1 MMCQDLKELL
11 KENEGEREGEEGTQ
25 ALPEG
30 EESEEEGA

>member
-1 MMCQDLKELL
+1 MCQDLKELL
-11 KENEGEREGEEGTQ
+11 KENEAEREGEEGTQ